1 MLALLFVKYL
11 NSPILKRDICQR
23 GIYYISTVL
32 SFLSGFV
39 EESELEVIE
48 KDLRAKAYPVS
59 MRGVKRF
66 LFGHGR
72 I

>member
-1 MLALLFVKYL
+1 L
-11 NSPILKRDICQR
+11 SKRDLLH
-23 GIYYISTVL
+23 IYSPPSTVL

-48 KDLRAKAYPVS
+48 KDFRAKAYPVS